1 MLNFFDS
8 PSYERI
14 AMDDFAERQI
24 EAICEK
30 VGDGRVLCALSG
42 GVDSSAAAVLLSRAV
57 GKI

>member
-1 MLNFFDS
+1 
-8 PSYERI
+8 
-14 AMDDFAERQI
+14 MDDFAERQI

-57 GKI
+57 GKT